1 MTYQLTAPLLDACV
15 LGVVE
20 SEDVYGYTLTQKVMD
35 VVDISESTLYPV
47 LRRLQK
53 SGLLTTYD
61 QPYQGRNRRYYR
73 ITSEGSAQLR
83 FFRKEWETYKNKV
96 SELIGKLPEMPSGLD
111 INDCMK
117 QAAVP
122 DTAPVQA
129 QLPQLEV
136 SAPLVLNV
144 PGNENP
150 SSASHEYSA
159 DNVSLG
165 MQAAPAA
172 PDPVLIN
179 VNNTAEAENKE
190 AQ

>member
-53 SGLLTTYD
+53 SGMLTTYD

-83 FFRKEWETYKNKV
+83 FFRKEWETYKTKV
-96 SELIGKLPEMPSGLD
+96 SELIGDLPEMPKGLD
-111 INDCMK
+111 INDFM
-117 QAAVP
+117 
-122 DTAPVQA
+122 
-129 QLPQLEV
+129 
-136 SAPLVLNV
+136 S
-144 PGNENP
+144 
-150 SSASHEYSA
+150 
-159 DNVSLG
+159 
-165 MQAAPAA
+165 PAA
-172 PDPVLIN
+172 PDTDIIN
-179 VNNTAEAENKE
+179 VNNTAEAEIKE
-190 AQ
+190 AQQ